1 MTITVYQKPTCTTC
15 RQVHAALRDAG
26 VDFEAVDYYTDPI
39 PKAKLKE
46 LLRKMKMSARD
57 LLRTRED
64 IYKKL
69 RLGERDLSDDEIVD
83 LMVKH
88 PDLIERP
95 IVEKG
100 ARAIL
105 APNPREHRP
114 RPTRSKPCGR
124 VSLAMRPAPPRQT
137 TPFRRAAGVR
147 PRTQRREP
155 PRPGLGA

>member
-1 MTITVYQKPTCTTC
+1 MTMTVYQKPTCTTC

-39 PKAKLKE
+39 PKAKLKD

-57 LLRTRED
+57 LLRTKED
-64 IYKKL
+64 IYRKL
-69 RLGERDLSDDEIVD
+69 RLGERDLSDEEIVD

-88 PDLIERP
+88 PDLIQRP

-105 APNPREHRP
+105 A
-114 RPTRSKPCGR
+114 
-124 VSLAMRPAPPRQT
+124 RPAERL
-137 TPFRRAAGVR
+137 
-147 PRTQRREP
+147 REI
-155 PRPGLGA
+155 L